1 MPAREVVKP
10 WAIGEIKEALL
21 FAYVNYLEKYNKW
34 LQGVQKLN
42 SPTATR
48 KEFISAFATFY
59 HICEAYYRKDFEKIK
74 TELKLPNIKL
84 TQYSD
89 MIFNDRIA
97 DRTLHDLSKA
107 LNHWNYTQGFFRVYD
122 TTTEYDDIQEQAN
135 AEEGF

>member
-1 MPAREVVKP
+1 MPSKEVRKP

-21 FAYVNYLEKYNKW
+21 FAYVNYLEKYNSW
-34 LQGVQKLN
+34 LKGVQRIE

-59 HICEAYYRKDFEKIK
+59 HICEAYYLKDFEEVKK
-74 TELKLPNIKL
+74 ELKLSDIKKEDYDDMLFDNI
-84 TQYSD
+84 D
-89 MIFNDRIA
+89 DR
-97 DRTLHDLSKA
+97 RLFKLSKA
-107 LNHWNYTQGFFRVYD
+107 LNHWNYTYGFFRVYD